1 MEETLDNKAEV
12 AGEDVEEEGVV
23 TAEEEVMVEEEEVTV
38 EEEVVTMIGGVVTMT
53 GLQEA
58 VDASATDMKG
68 EEIIDTMME
77 GMVVADVLTVADQGP
92 PEILPQE
99 DSREI
104 MIGKDCWTCIVKQ

>member
-23 TAEEEVMVEEEEVTV
+23 TAEEEVTVEEEEEVMV
-38 EEEVVTMIGGVVTMT
+38 EVVTMIGGVVTMT

-99 DSREI
+99 DSQEI
-104 MIGKDCWTCIVKQ
+104 MTGKDCWTA